1 MENQTVVKTP
11 KNSDQPTS
19 VRFAAVRHH
28 LGDEGRHKVAGVF
41 VGVVL
46 IAVMTWIRVE
56 LLPVVEGADMALI
69 FYILAVTIAAW
80 VGGATAGLLTTLLS
94 VAAGLSFLIVPHSPA
109 SSWTELIR
117 VTTFAV
123 EGVAISL
130 IVELLQRR
138 TARLR
143 RTALELESERQRVK
157 RMALEDVMTGLAN
170 RRAFEK
176 DMDRFVAQSI
186 RDQAALTV
194 VIADVDGLKDTNDAL
209 GHEQGDALLVAVAA
223 ALRECCRASDE
234 AYRIGGDEFALLL
247 PGTDRQEYDAVV
259 LRLGVLIQ
267 GACAS
272 FPGTGVSFGA
282 AHAPE
287 DGDRPNAL
295 VRLADSRMYEA
306 KTFGKAA
313 AKCPTSES
321 T

>member
-1 MENQTVVKTP
+1 MSRKPPN
-11 KNSDQPTS
+11 NSDQPTS
-19 VRFAAVRHH
+19 VRLAAV
-28 LGDEGRHKVAGVF
+28 LEPWGDGGRHKVAGVF

-46 IAVMTWIRVE
+46 IAVLTWIRAA
-56 LLPVVEGADMALI
+56 LLPIDGSDTALI
-69 FYILAVTIAAW
+69 FYILAVILAAW

-94 VAAGLSFLIVPHSPA
+94 VAAVLAFLIMPLSPTI
-109 SSWTELIR
+109 SVTEWIR
-117 VTTFAV
+117 ITTFAV
-123 EGVAISL
+123 EGAAISL
-130 IVELLQRR
+130 TVELLQRR

-143 RTALELESERQRVK
+143 RIALELESERQLVK
-157 RMALEDVMTGLAN
+157 RMALEDVITGLAN
-170 RRAFEK
+170 RRAFER
-176 DMDRFVAQSI
+176 DIDRFVAQCI

-194 VIADVDGLKDTNDAL
+194 VIADVDGLKRTNDAL
-209 GHEQGDALLVAVAA
+209 GHEQGDALLIAVAA
-223 ALRECCRASDE
+223 ALRKCCRASDE

-272 FPGTGVSFGA
+272 FPGTGLSFGA
-282 AHAPE
+282 AHAPD

-313 AKCPTSES
+313 AKRPASES